1 MNLDIQEKIEE
12 LQESFSQCYIS
23 YPYIR
28 DAGHDIPQITLLHI
42 DLIERELRSIKT
54 SQDLFNKIKHYNQM
68 KEQLI
73 SGK

>member
-1 MNLDIQEKIEE
+1 MNLDIKEKIEE
-12 LQESFSQCYIS
+12 LQEHFSQCYIS

-54 SQDLFNKIKHYNQM
+54 TQDLISKIKYYNQM

-73 SGK
+73 SHK